1 MRKWRFSTVSCL
13 RLACFGLLLA
23 CFVWRASCLLLA
35 VLLHRCGGLCTSGLL
50 CLACFWLA
58 LSGLCC
64 LGLACCAR
72 ATARKS
78 FIFDRTARG
87 VRTFPD
93 KSSAPRPVF
102 AQLPLQFTA
111 NLKRHPCNL
120 QVKWAFLKNL
130 NKTQTFTSKIKVLGW
145 SVLAWLGLALVW
157 FGAGP
162 GPGLALGPAA
172 EA

>member
-1 MRKWRFSTVSCL
+1 MPWPCFRAQARCLEVSHVSGL
-13 RLACFGLLLA
+13 LLACFALLWLACVWPVACTGAALYARAGCSWLASGLLLA
-23 CFVWRASCLLLA
+23 CFVWRASCLPLA
-35 VLLHRCGGLCTSGLL
+35 VFLDRRGGLCTSGLL

-120 QVKWAFLKNL
+120 QVKMDVFFRKP
-130 NKTQTFTSKIKVLGW
+130 K
-145 SVLAWLGLALVW
+145 
-157 FGAGP
+157 
-162 GPGLALGPAA
+162 
-172 EA
+172 

>member
-1 MRKWRFSTVSCL
+1 MLGLFASSLQTHLRQALDLQNEQNRRKTMRIFRFLHVYCL
-13 RLACFGLLLA
+13 HLACFGLLLA

-72 ATARKS
+72 AAARKS

-111 NLKRHPCNL
+111 NLKRHPL
-120 QVKWAFLKNL
+120 
-130 NKTQTFTSKIKVLGW
+130 
-145 SVLAWLGLALVW
+145 
-157 FGAGP
+157 
-162 GPGLALGPAA
+162 
-172 EA
+172 